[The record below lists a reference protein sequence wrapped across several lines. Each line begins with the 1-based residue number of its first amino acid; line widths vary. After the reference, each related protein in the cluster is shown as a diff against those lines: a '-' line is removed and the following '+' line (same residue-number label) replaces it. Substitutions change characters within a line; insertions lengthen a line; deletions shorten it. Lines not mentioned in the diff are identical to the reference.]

1 MASHIRTGEAW
12 FGDSF
17 DRNIVLGPGEL
28 NFTTAACSMDMDTLS
43 KLTGYCNNDTYTIT
57 ADCANGSDS
66 TVYALAKGS
75 SNENIVSITAVDTL
89 SDRLDAIMAQVDAL
103 KQNFVPKKGA
113 YELRSALKTLSYKRE
128 VE

>member
-17 DRNIVLGPGEL
+17 DRNIALGPGEL
-28 NFTTAACSMDMDTLS
+28 SFTVNNCAATDAL
-43 KLTGYCNNDTYTIT
+43 KELTGYNDSGTYTIT
-57 ADCANGSDS
+57 ADCAAS
-66 TVYALAKGS
+66 TAYTLANCDNIKGV
-75 SNENIVSITAVDTL
+75 VSINAVDSLT
-89 SDRLDAIMAQVDAL
+89 DRLDAVVAQVDAL

-113 YELRSALKTLSYKRE
+113 YELRSALKTLRYKRE

>member
-17 DRNIVLGPGEL
+17 DRSIALGPGEL
-28 NFTTAACSMDMDTLS
+28 SFTVNNCAVNADAL
-43 KLTGYCNNDTYTIT
+43 KELTGYNDSGIYTIT
-57 ADCANGSDS
+57 ADCAKGLDS
-66 TVYALAKGS
+66 TAYALAS
-75 SNENIVSITAVDTL
+75 CDNINGIAGISAVDSLT
-89 SDRLDAIMAQVDAL
+89 DRLDAVVAQVDAL

-113 YELRSALKTLSYKRE
+113 YELRSALKTLRYKRE